1 MGGRGTTKGKGK
13 IRKKRVNFFY
23 IIKLIF
29 DRDRKAGDHETDINS
44 PTQRMMSQLNEQK
57 EHYEGMIQ
65 MEREKTFML
74 MKKLEKVNDE
84 SRQLFAQKQ
93 VQIPM
98 NATNSSLF
106 YKSRVLGI
114 FEKTFFILE
123 RELLS
128 LRMGDIAKLE
138 GNLLFICEN
147 CHKIKAVFECFSC
160 KLFFCKLC
168 LQEKHT
174 ETHRL
179 LGKEEPIVCL
189 INEENY
195 AKTNDLPAVTDCLVV
210 WRNDCYEKVN
220 FKKEVIYKINF

>member
-1 MGGRGTTKGKGK
+1 M
-13 IRKKRVNFFY
+13 
-23 IIKLIF
+23 
-29 DRDRKAGDHETDINS
+29 IN
-44 PTQRMMSQLNEQK
+44 QLNEQK
-57 EHYEGMIQ
+57 EHFESILKT
-65 MEREKTFML
+65 EREKSFML
-74 MKKLEKVNDE
+74 MNKLEKVNE
-84 SRQLFAQKQ
+84 EARELILQRK

-98 NATNSSLF
+98 NPANTSLF

-114 FEKTFFILE
+114 FEKTFLALE

-147 CHKIKAVFECFSC
+147 CHKIIAVFECFVC

-189 INEENY
+189 INEESY
-195 AKTNDLPAVTDCLVV
+195 AKSADLPAVTDCQVV

-220 FKKEVIYKINF
+220 LTLKREIK